1 MARRRYLLLT
11 GLGLCLSARGL
22 AAEGAGVARVSL
34 ADVGGAPGGGDA
46 AAVFQAALARLPR
59 RGGAVLHVPPG
70 TWRFAATDGNAVLLD
85 DFEALTIEGAGATLV
100 FSGHCKPFV
109 FSRCHRPVVRGL
121 SIDWQRPPFSQGQVI
136 RVGDGRLDA
145 DVSIDTGFA
154 VDGSEPVSALGTYDR
169 ATGLMARGGLDA
181 YDVVDHVALAASQTL
196 RLAFKRPVPL
206 QVGNTLVLRHAIY
219 AANAFTFERCQDVL
233 LENVTVHSAP
243 GMAVYADHCTGVT
256 VTGLRI
262 EPPPGSTRL
271 MTTTADGVHCNACSG
286 DILIQ
291 DCVMTRMGDDCVNV
305 HGKYYRISQRSDPRT
320 ATVAAPP
327 RNLASPQHD
336 TPAGEAMDFVA
347 PDTLGTI
354 DTQTATSAEAVAPGS
369 TVLHFDHDLPPQ
381 AAVGSYVYDAAARA
395 QVSILRCVFPGN
407 RARGVLAHRDTRI
420 EGCTFHGQS
429 AEAVLLLPDLRF
441 MEGPAAGNVKITNND
456 FADVLRLVGRGGAI
470 RIDVGG
476 RAPETRPVL
485 INRDI
490 TIAGNRF
497 AAFAGAAVVARSVT
511 GLVVADNQFAQLGT
525 PVIALQDV
533 VGARVVRNSCD
544 PAGVV
549 AVAPADR
556 PQLVMEANRGLAASV

>member
-206 QVGNTLVLRHAIY
+206 QVGNTPRAAACNLRRQRLHFRA
-219 AANAFTFERCQDVL
+219 L
-233 LENVTVHSAP
+233 P
-243 GMAVYADHCTGVT
+243 G
-256 VTGLRI
+256 
-262 EPPPGSTRL
+262 
-271 MTTTADGVHCNACSG
+271 
-286 DILIQ
+286 
-291 DCVMTRMGDDCVNV
+291 CV
-305 HGKYYRISQRSDPRT
+305 
-320 ATVAAPP
+320 
-327 RNLASPQHD
+327 
-336 TPAGEAMDFVA
+336 AGECHGPQCARHGGVC
-347 PDTLGTI
+347 
-354 DTQTATSAEAVAPGS
+354 GS
-369 TVLHFDHDLPPQ
+369 LH
-381 AAVGSYVYDAAARA
+381 
-395 QVSILRCVFPGN
+395 
-407 RARGVLAHRDTRI
+407 RGDSHRLAHRASAGQHAAYDH
-420 EGCTFHGQS
+420 HG
-429 AEAVLLLPDLRF
+429 
-441 MEGPAAGNVKITNND
+441 
-456 FADVLRLVGRGGAI
+456 GRG
-470 RIDVGG
+470 
-476 RAPETRPVL
+476 
-485 INRDI
+485 
-490 TIAGNRF
+490 
-497 AAFAGAAVVARSVT
+497 
-511 GLVVADNQFAQLGT
+511 
-525 PVIALQDV
+525 ALQ
-533 VGARVVRNSCD
+533 RLQR
-544 PAGVV
+544 
-549 AVAPADR
+549 
-556 PQLVMEANRGLAASV
+556 